1 MNIFVKKNWYH
12 FDLNKEIIINM
23 RSIEKIDIKYN
34 IKNRMDNDFKLK
46 IKKD

>member
-12 FDLNKEIIINM
+12 FDLNKEIITNLK
-23 RSIEKIDIKYN
+23 SIEKIEIKYN